1 MDIIERFR
9 ELWRVSYRC
18 AIGPVVGVSLGENE
32 ASAVAEN
39 AVTALMARH
48 PEKLPEQAA
57 ASSEILK
64 DSRVRALTK
73 VAEVRSAMGDDEQF
87 RTPGHRPYEKNPN
100 LCRVRKRDKDGAFT
114 DAEWG
119 KLPPIFEP
127 LGFAALHRKGVQ
139 GEDAKDLFSEA
150 FAGLA
155 KGRKR
160 DGVAPVEQ
168 VTVFEELVPVFS
180 TMLSNR
186 VIDWARKMRSL
197 KNQPN
202 IGTSMEEMEERAGT
216 AGQVADPASMGSMAE
231 TEMSFEDIFEECR
244 DLLTELEWRV
254 VYEIYVSREF
264 TRGQLI
270 EQDEITES
278 MGLPPGTSEAK
289 RRRHLNSHLESAL
302 AKLQRALCND

>member
-1 MDIIERFR
+1 MDVIKRFR

-18 AIGPVVGVSLGENE
+18 AAGPVVGVSLGEKE
-32 ASAVAEN
+32 ASEVAEQAVA
-39 AVTALMARH
+39 ALMDAH
-48 PEKLPEQAA
+48 PEKLPEQAK

-64 DSRVRALTK
+64 DSRKRALAM
-73 VAEVRSAMGDDEQF
+73 VAEVRATSEDDEKF

-100 LCRVRKRDKDGAFT
+100 LRRVRQRDGEGAFT
-114 DAEWG
+114 DPEWA

-139 GEDAKDLFSEA
+139 GEDAKDLFAEA

-202 IGTSMEEMEERAGT
+202 AGTSMEEMEERAGA
-216 AGQVADPASMGSMAE
+216 AGQVADPASVGRGAE
-231 TEMSFEDIFEECR
+231 TEMSFDDIFEECR
-244 DLLTELEWRV
+244 DLLTDLEWRV
-254 VYEIYVSREF
+254 VFEIYVSREF

-270 EQDEITES
+270 EQDEITEA

-289 RRRHLNSHLESAL
+289 RRRHLNSYLESAL
-302 AKLQRALCND
+302 SKLQKALRND